1 MSLDKELLEL
11 LINSKKTYDNYII
24 NGKTFL
30 YAKKIKLVNQKVLN
44 LIKKLNFEKDNE
56 LKKPSIDL
64 KKHIEDWVIIW
75 DKEKLIRNPKDN
87 DVFIF
92 TGYNKYPKDL
102 ELLLINRLNN

>member
-30 YAKKIKLVNQKVLN
+30 YAKKLRLVNQEILN
-44 LIKKLNFEKDNE
+44 LIRKLDFEKDNE
-56 LKKPSIDL
+56 LKKPAIDL

-75 DKEKLIRNPKDN
+75 DGKKLISNPEDN

-92 TGYNKYPKDL
+92 TGYRKYPKDL
-102 ELLLINRLNN
+102 ELLLINRFK

>member
-11 LINSKKTYDNYII
+11 LRNSKKTYDNYII

-56 LKKPSIDL
+56 LKRPAIDL
-64 KKHIEDWVIIW
+64 KKHIE
-75 DKEKLIRNPKDN
+75 N
-87 DVFIF
+87 
-92 TGYNKYPKDL
+92 
-102 ELLLINRLNN
+102 

>member
-30 YAKKIKLVNQKVLN
+30 YAKKLRLANQEILN
-44 LIKKLNFEKDNE
+44 LIRKLDFEKDNE

-92 TGYNKYPKDL
+92 TGYKKYPKDL

>member
-1 MSLDKELLEL
+1 MYMYVFMMLLCSVCSTVNLVKCIFDK
-11 LINSKKTYDNYII
+11 
-24 NGKTFL
+24 
-30 YAKKIKLVNQKVLN
+30 KKIKLVNQKVLN

-56 LKKPSIDL
+56 LKKSSIDL

>member
-1 MSLDKELLEL
+1 MSLNKELLEL
-11 LINSKKTYDNYII
+11 LRNSKKTYDNYII

-75 DKEKLIRNPKDN
+75 DREKLIRNPKDN

-92 TGYNKYPKDL
+92 TGYKKYPKDL

>member
-30 YAKKIKLVNQKVLN
+30 YAKKLRLVNQEILN
-44 LIKKLNFEKDNE
+44 FFKKNNFEKDNE
-56 LKKPSIDL
+56 LKKPAIDL

-75 DKEKLIRNPKDN
+75 DREKLIRNPKDN

-92 TGYNKYPKDL
+92 TGYKKYPKDL
-102 ELLLINRLNN
+102 ELLLINCLNN

>member
-1 MSLDKELLEL
+1 MSLNKELLEL
-11 LINSKKTYDNYII
+11 LKNSKKTYDNYII

-30 YAKKIKLVNQKVLN
+30 YAKKIKFVNQKVLN

-92 TGYNKYPKDL
+92 TGYKKYPKDL
-102 ELLLINRLNN
+102 ELLLINCLNN